1 MKYKL
6 PLLVG
11 FASLAALVGVHAQS
25 AVTDPVGYITASIAP
40 NAAASPS
47 GADTLVAPT
56 LVQKVEFAG
65 ATSAAPTGTALT
77 FASGVPVIAAADAN
91 LYYLEIKSG
100 PQAGWWSS
108 LSGASTATAVN
119 LENAVP
125 AGLAANTEVVIRRHN
140 TLSSFLGANSPGLR
154 TIDESATAP
163 DRVIILDPI
172 AQTTSQYVYSTAF
185 FGATPGFY
193 NEVTEDPGN
202 NKIIFPGTGVI
213 IRRLSAGDKNIV
225 SVGYVKTTPTQVDIE
240 KGDNILEAQLAT
252 GTTFATSGLD
262 TGSGATGLYR
272 EDFQPANGA
281 PDRILLV
288 SPQQTIS
295 QFVATF
301 PTAPATHAFIN
312 EVTEEEANTTP
323 VLKEGT
329 AFILRRDT
337 SLAAGTWTAPAQVI
351 AP

>member
-11 FASLAALVGVHAQS
+11 LASLAALVGVQAQS

-40 NAAASPS
+40 NTAGSAS
-47 GADTLVAPT
+47 GADSLVAPT
-56 LVQKVEFAG
+56 LVQKVEFSG
-65 ATSAAPTGTALT
+65 STSVAPAAKVAT

-100 PQAGWWSS
+100 AQAGWWSS
-108 LSGASTATAVN
+108 LLGATTATTVN
-119 LENAVP
+119 LENDFP

-140 TLSSFLGANSPGLR
+140 TLGSFLGANSPGLR
-154 TIDESATAP
+154 TIDENNTAP
-163 DRVIILDPI
+163 DRVIILDPVT
-172 AQTTSQYVYSTAF
+172 QVSSQYVYSTAF
-185 FGATPGFY
+185 FGPTPGFY
-193 NEVTEDPGN
+193 NEVTEALAN

-213 IRRLSAGDKNIV
+213 IRRLSTGDKNIV
-225 SVGYVKTTPTQVDIE
+225 VVGYVKTTPTQVDIE

-252 GTTFATSGLD
+252 GTSFANSGLD
-262 TGSGATGLYR
+262 SGSGATGVYR
-272 EDFQPANGA
+272 EDYNAANGN
-281 PDRILLV
+281 PDRLLLLSADQVV
-288 SPQQTIS
+288 SQY
-295 QFVATF
+295 VATF

-312 EVTEEEANTTP
+312 EVTEANANDAP

-337 SLAAGTWTAPAQVI
+337 TLAPGIWTAPKQVI